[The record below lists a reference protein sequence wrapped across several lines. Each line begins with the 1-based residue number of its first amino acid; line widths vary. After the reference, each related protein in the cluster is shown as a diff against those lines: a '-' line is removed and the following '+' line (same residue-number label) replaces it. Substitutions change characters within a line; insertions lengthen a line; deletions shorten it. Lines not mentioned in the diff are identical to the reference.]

1 MNKNEKTHKI
11 IGSVFIFL
19 TKINYRMYRAL
30 LLLLLLFHFDN
41 VLAQNDS
48 IPHVVIDHLE
58 IKADTSLKI
67 ISKDGKMVNMRY
79 IPKVRRL
86 KIQKMF
92 GKD

>member
-1 MNKNEKTHKI
+1 
-11 IGSVFIFL
+11 
-19 TKINYRMYRAL
+19 MYRAL
-30 LLLLLLFHFDN
+30 LLLLVLFHFDN
-41 VLAQNDS
+41 VLTQNDS
-48 IPHVVIDHLE
+48 ILHVVIDHIE

-67 ISKDGKMVNMRY
+67 IPKDGKMVNMRC